1 MNSDNN
7 LVTMAN
13 QIGMFF
19 ETMPDRSQALE
30 DFAKHLKSY
39 WEPRM
44 LKTLL
49 QHIDTTGGNDMLPM
63 ALESIRLH
71 KSLLQ

>member
-30 DFAKHLKSY
+30 DFALHIKRF

-44 LKTLL
+44 RKTLL
-49 QHIDTTGGNDMLPM
+49 QHIDTHGGKDLLPM
-63 ALESIRLH
+63 ALEAIRTH
-71 KSLLQ
+71 KNLLQ